1 MTVKIRDLIAAEEA
15 LEAAEAE
22 YRRLTTDFDNW
33 SAYESLDKRG
43 KRTLNVMPAQF
54 ERQES
59 AQQNIRAA
67 RLQLIATKRAF
78 LEGVIDDAEL

>member
-1 MTVKIRDLIAAEEA
+1 MVKIRDLIAAEEA
-15 LEAAEAE
+15 LEAAEDE
-22 YRRLTTDFDNW
+22 FRTLNNDYRQW

-43 KRTLNVMPAQF
+43 KRVLNVMPAQF
-54 ERQES
+54 ERQEN